1 MISKAKLKDK
11 VIIIE
16 LPLQEPKVSAS
27 GKGIVV
33 ATTRG
38 PFNTGVEYKGSDLF
52 IVANAYV
59 KNPTYNGP
67 DGVRRKKSKQ
77 VSRHES

>member
-1 MISKAKLKDK
+1 MISKAKLKNK

-33 ATTRG
+33 ATTKG
-38 PFNTGVEYKGSDLF
+38 PFNTGIDYEGKDLF
-52 IVANAYV
+52 IGQM
-59 KNPTYNGP
+59 PT
-67 DGVRRKKSKQ
+67 
-77 VSRHES
+77 